1 MGPQQPASRRTPWLA
16 GVKALFR
23 SQTFLLVA
31 GVTLGVILLLLL
43 RLPITEFIELK
54 LYDLKFLYRGVRSP
68 APEVVLVAIDDASV
82 KEVGRWPWSRE
93 VMARLISRIKEAE
106 PKVIGLDIVFAERQE
121 TAAVTALQRLRR
133 DLGRQQAATPKVLDL
148 IQQEKKRADVDQQLA
163 QVIGQGPPTVL
174 GFFFTGVGG
183 RSAAPKI
190 GQAFGPKAIKASTYN
205 LVRWLDPHFQRLPI
219 LAAEGVEINLP
230 EITEN
235 AAGGGYFNMIP
246 DPDGTVRWVPL
257 ALSYGP
263 DIFAPL
269 TLVTLQH
276 YWERPPLGITLSQ
289 LGVREIRLGREKIP
303 VDRFGRMF
311 INYLGPPGS
320 FTTYSAAQVLDGA
333 LPREALKD
341 KLVLVGATAVG
352 IYDLRVTPFSGLC
365 PGLEIQATVLDN
377 ILRRDFIRTPANA
390 SLVTISIILAIALI
404 FGMLLPRLAPVG
416 AIAITLLVAQAYL
429 AINYLAF
436 RNYGLQLAVFYP
448 LLEVAGVYTGIT
460 LQRFLVEERER
471 ARLKKAF
478 QSYVAPEVVN
488 QIIKHPE
495 NLRLGGER
503 RELSILFSD
512 IRGFTRLSETMDPEA
527 LVEVLHEFLD
537 PMSEIIVKH
546 GGTIDKYIGDAIMAL
561 FGAPLDL
568 PDHSRQACRT
578 ALEMVQRLKALDQE
592 WLERGRPTLRIGIG
606 INSGPVSVGN
616 MGSSRLFDYTA
627 IGDNVN
633 LASRLEGLNKFY
645 GTEILVSAATV
656 QYLDNGFFFREVD
669 LVRVKGKKHP
679 ITIFELLGE
688 GTPEEKLA
696 RFLEFYHHGL
706 ASFRERRFDQAQEAF
721 QAAFHLNTTDA
732 LCSHYLNWT
741 EKFLENPPGP
751 EWDGITTMVEK

>member
-1 MGPQQPASRRTPWLA
+1 MEPQEFALRKTLWLVR
-16 GVKALFR
+16 VKDLFKNP
-23 SQTFLLVA
+23 TFLLVT
-31 GVTLGVILLLLL
+31 GVTLGVILLMLL

-54 LYDLKFLYRGVRSP
+54 FYDLKFLYRGVRSP
-68 APEVVLVAIDDASV
+68 APEVVIVAIDEDSV

-93 VMARLISRIKEAE
+93 VMARLISRIKEAQ
-106 PKVIGLDIVFAERQE
+106 PKVIGLDIIFAERQE
-121 TAAVTALQRLRR
+121 TAALTALQRLRR
-133 DLGRQQAATPKVLDL
+133 DLAQQNAATPKVLNL
-148 IQQEKKRADVDQQLA
+148 IQREKTRADVDQQLA
-163 QVIGQGPPTVL
+163 QVIGQGPSTIL
-174 GFFFTGVGG
+174 GFFFIGVGG
-183 RSAAPKI
+183 RSVAPPI

-205 LVRWLDPHFQRLPI
+205 LVRYLDQRSRQLPI
-219 LAAEGVEINLP
+219 MAAQGVEINLP

-235 AAGGGYFNMIP
+235 AAGGGYFNMVP
-246 DPDGTVRWVPL
+246 DPDGIVRWLPL
-257 ALSYGP
+257 AVSYGP

-269 TLVTLQH
+269 TLVALQH
-276 YWERPPLGITLSQ
+276 YREKAPLGITISQ

-311 INYLGPPGS
+311 INYLGPPGI
-320 FTTYSAAQVLDGA
+320 FPTYSASQVMNGD
-333 LPREALKD
+333 LPAEALKD

-352 IYDLRVTPFSGLC
+352 IYDLRVTPFSGVC

-377 ILRRDFIRTPANA
+377 ILRGDFIRIPPGS
-390 SLVTISIILAIALI
+390 SLVTISIVLVIALI
-404 FGMLLPRLAPVG
+404 FGVLLPRLSAVG

-429 AINYLAF
+429 AVNYLVF
-436 RNYGLQLAVFYP
+436 RNYGLQLEVFYP
-448 LLEVAGVYTGIT
+448 LLTVAGVYTGIT

-512 IRGFTRLSETMDPEA
+512 IRGFTSLSETMDPEA

-561 FGAPLDL
+561 FGAPLDM

-578 ALEMVQRLKALDQE
+578 ALEMVQSLKALDQE
-592 WLERGRPTLRIGIG
+592 WLELGRPTLRIGIG

-645 GTEILVSAATV
+645 GTEILVSATTA
-656 QYLDNGFFFREVD
+656 QHLGNDFYFREVD
-669 LVRVKGKKHP
+669 LVRVKGKKQP
-679 ITIFELLGE
+679 IVIYEVLGE
-688 GTPEEKLA
+688 GIPEEALA
-696 RFLEFYHHGL
+696 RFLELYRQGL
-706 ASFRERRFDQAQEAF
+706 ASFRGRNFAQAQEAL
-721 QAAFHLNTTDA
+721 QTAFHLKPTDA
-732 LCSHYLNWT
+732 LCSHYLNWA